1 VNTTEPVSV
10 ADVGLQNERTSL
22 AWFRTSLSFAGVG
35 ALLIR
40 VSVGLS
46 RPVPAA
52 LGAAALALS
61 GGTLLTSATRYR
73 RADAGIRLRRPVP
86 SPTRLLGASAAVA
99 FLLPTTLLVAQLVE
113 SQTV

>member
-1 VNTTEPVSV
+1 MKQPDPVSV

-40 VSVGLS
+40 VSTGLS

-52 LGAAALALS
+52 LAAAALALS
-61 GGTLLTSATRYR
+61 GVTLLTSATRYG
-73 RADAGIRLRRPVP
+73 RANADIRLGGPVP
-86 SPTRLLGASAAVA
+86 SPTRLLRASAAIA
-99 FLLPTTLLVAQLVE
+99 FLLPMTLLVAQLVE
-113 SQTV
+113 AHTV